1 MSWEQIINQ
10 EKIKKFFQR
19 ILPEAVL
26 SNAYCF
32 FGIEGVGKF
41 ATALEIIKTASC
53 RNPVHKVGYIESCGS
68 CSACQSILNNK
79 FSNVE
84 YLFSLPAGKSVD
96 KEEGSVFTSLSETV
110 IEEINSKLKNKILN
124 PYTKFSIE
132 GASQIRI
139 SQIRELRKNLA
150 LSNSLSGRKFVVI
163 INADEM
169 RTEAQNAFLKTLEEP
184 RTDVTFFLLT
194 ARLEGLL
201 PTILSRCQQIYFPPL
216 SSEDIAIDLRKKYNL
231 SEDEIS
237 IVTRFANGS
246 LTRAYELVEANLKE
260 KRNKMV
266 DILRIALKKELYGHQ
281 LSEMVNKLTEG
292 IDKKMA
298 RTCLQLLSSW
308 LRDAMIISTSSSRN
322 LIVNADDNDALERF
336 SKKFVK
342 ENFSRVFE
350 IIEECDHM
358 IFSNVQIQ
366 NVFLNLY
373 LEIRNILL

>member
-1 MSWEQIINQ
+1 M
-10 EKIKKFFQR
+10 
-19 ILPEAVL
+19 
-26 SNAYCF
+26 
-32 FGIEGVGKF
+32 
-41 ATALEIIKTASC
+41 
-53 RNPVHKVGYIESCGS
+53 ESCGS

-110 IEEINSKLKNKILN
+110 IEEINSKLKSKILN

-201 PTILSRCQQIYFPPL
+201 PTILSRC
-216 SSEDIAIDLRKKYNL
+216 
-231 SEDEIS
+231 
-237 IVTRFANGS
+237 
-246 LTRAYELVEANLKE
+246 
-260 KRNKMV
+260 
-266 DILRIALKKELYGHQ
+266 
-281 LSEMVNKLTEG
+281 
-292 IDKKMA
+292 
-298 RTCLQLLSSW
+298 
-308 LRDAMIISTSSSRN
+308 
-322 LIVNADDNDALERF
+322 
-336 SKKFVK
+336 
-342 ENFSRVFE
+342 
-350 IIEECDHM
+350 
-358 IFSNVQIQ
+358 
-366 NVFLNLY
+366 
-373 LEIRNILL
+373 